1 MRASNV
7 VQILLTRHC
16 RTTMQEPIEEE
27 SNVLPIASMQKRI
40 TAFVVDDI
48 VISLFFMIIFYDQI
62 MGLLS
67 STTANEQLTQ
77 ISMETMN
84 IFIAENI
91 MIVLGIKLLYHTV
104 LVWQNGMTIGKY
116 VVKIEVVSLNTGFR
130 PSFQQA
136 FLRASVRLLS
146 ESVFYIGFIM
156 AFFLPMRQTL
166 HDKLSNCVVLDA

>member
-1 MRASNV
+1 
-7 VQILLTRHC
+7 
-16 RTTMQEPIEEE
+16 MQEPYNEDSMID
-27 SNVLPIASMQKRI
+27 NNTLPIASMKKRI
-40 TAFVVDDI
+40 SAFVIDDI

-67 STTANEQLTQ
+67 SPTATEQLTQ
-77 ISMETMN
+77 VSMEMMN
-84 IFIAENI
+84 TFIAENI
-91 MIVLGIKLLYHTV
+91 MIVLAIKVIYHTV

-116 VVKIEVVSLNTGFR
+116 VVKIQVVSLNTGFR

-146 ESVFYIGFIM
+146 ESVFYLGFIL

-166 HDKLSNCVVLDA
+166 HDKLSNCVVINA